1 MATDTNLTSII
12 LNPWNSSD
20 EPFVNTDELHINY
33 SSLGFVAS
41 AGDPYKSTAGDV
53 FKIYVNGT
61 RIYRTSDSLYVGGT
75 NFLESGDS
83 YTGSNGTLNG
93 VSGQTWSGSTSDT
106 VWTIDVPNQ
115 KIKID
120 TGQIGA
126 TSLYGNGGGAAVTF
140 SSGTTIVEVR
150 REVQDQS
157 SPSIDFSNASILT
170 EQDLDNSSANVF
182 HMAQQA
188 VETAKNALAYNTGT
202 STFQAYQPGTT
213 TKRKITQVADGTA
226 TNDAVN
232 KGQLTATEVAT
243 LAYKEDTEDYKLEG
257 ADWAQKVNGAV
268 KVYTDNVAGGGD
280 LGYSA
285 KAWTIGGTDI
295 TDTASA
301 GSAKQWAIGG
311 GAGFAIANKVD
322 GGSGSYASKAY
333 AQSTT
338 AGTDTYG
345 GSAKGWA
352 TTAHGVAVPGAG
364 ADDRSALH
372 YSTDALNSATAAK
385 NSATAVA
392 QVYDNFSDVYLGAM
406 ADSGSQGT
414 NPTTNGTWAKD
425 SSSITVASA
434 TNIKVG
440 QVVTGTGM
448 PTSPKPN
455 VLSIDGTT
463 VVISDAMAAAGSGV
477 ALTFTGYGVYGDYN
491 TSKDGPALNNDG
503 DALVSGN
510 LFFNSTDNEMRIY
523 DGANWIA
530 ATSAGSTSLLE
541 YKFVTTSTQVSN
553 KTYSGTANVGGT
565 LSYIQSNL
573 IVFMNGVQLK
583 DGTDYTATNGTS
595 IVLTT
600 AAVLNDEINVL
611 AFKPFTTAD
620 MVSASN
626 GGTFSSAV
634 THNGAV
640 TLNEGITQSETTK
653 NLSGTYSTEK
663 LLLNDSY
670 TLTGDIN
677 VTKHLALGTIADS
690 DVVITNDSSARII
703 TGSGL
708 IESGRLMNDYQ
719 SSLTGMTG
727 ELGNT
732 VTGSPS
738 LNLGNATFPSGHLLK
753 VQNFVAWH
761 TNVSSTSNAFTGNA
775 VGSATYTPNGGS
787 NNLSY
792 IFAILSLNIEVT
804 SAVTNGRI
812 VLETSASGD
821 DITNVEYTVGDWG
834 GILTTQGRSYGG
846 LIHTTKSVQLDG
858 TGNANVQWQ
867 FSVRNEDNSSSSGF
881 TAYGATSAITVFE
894 YQG

>member
-1 MATDTNLTSII
+1 MPTAQGLGPFSYEELNYNSDNNYALNAGSSSAPTTKFDSTNGETLEVYANGVLLEGDGSVANSTDAGNQS
-12 LNPWNSSD
+12 PA
-20 EPFVNTDELHINY
+20 H
-33 SSLGFVAS
+33 GF
-41 AGDPYKSTAGDV
+41 
-53 FKIYVNGT
+53 YV
-61 RIYRTSDSLYVGGT
+61 DSLTNPTKVHLVSNISGGQKVLIKRIS
-75 NFLESGDS
+75 NRYQAQVDFAP
-83 YTGSNGTLNG
+83 GS
-93 VSGQTWSGSTSDT
+93 V
-106 VWTIDVPNQ
+106 I
-115 KIKID
+115 
-120 TGQIGA
+120 
-126 TSLYGNGGGAAVTF
+126 
-140 SSGTTIVEVR
+140 R
-150 REVQDQS
+150 
-157 SPSIDFSNASILT
+157 
-170 EQDLDNSSANVF
+170 EQDLDDSTNQTLHVAQEAIDIALQGIVVDANDKWDGSSKVI
-182 HMAQQA
+182 
-188 VETAKNALAYNTGT
+188 KD
-202 STFQAYQPGTT
+202 
-213 TKRKITQVADGTA
+213 VADGVA
-226 TNDAVN
+226 DNDAVN
-232 KGQLTATEVAT
+232 VGQLETHNTTITGYMQNA
-243 LAYKEDTEDYKLEG
+243 EDYKNT
-257 ADWAQKVNGAV
+257 AISYATKVDGFSQT
-268 KVYTDNVAGGGD
+268 YTNDNASNTTD
-280 LGYSA
+280 HSA
-285 KAWTIGGTDI
+285 KAWAVGGTGVTTTANKGAAKEWASGSGLI
-295 TDTASA
+295 DTASY
-301 GSAKQWAIGG
+301 SAKE
-311 GAGFAIANKVD
+311 
-322 GGSGSYASKAY
+322 Y

-352 TTAHGVAVPGAG
+352 TTAHGVAVPGA
-364 ADDRSALH
+364 ASTARSALH

-385 NSATAVA
+385 NSAAAVG
-392 QVYDNFSDVYLGAM
+392 QVYDNCSDVYLGSM

-440 QVVTGTGM
+440 QVVTGTGI

-463 VVISDAMAAAGSGV
+463 VVISDAMPAAGSAV

-553 KTYSGTANVGGT
+553 KTYSGTADVGGT
-565 LSYIQSNL
+565 LSYIQSNI

-640 TLNEGITQSETTK
+640 TNNGTVTLNEGITQSETTK

-677 VTKHLALGTIADS
+677 VTKHLALGTIADL
-690 DVVITNDSSARII
+690 DVVITNDSSARTI

-708 IESGRLMNDYQ
+708 IEAGRLMNDFQ
-719 SSLTGMTG
+719 PSLTGMTG
-727 ELGNT
+727 ELGSG
-732 VTGSPS
+732 VTLGSGVVFPKGYMRHIINVAPQNITGVNS
-738 LNLGNATFPSGHLLK
+738 TGVIANAKISTGTFTAGSKILISVQGWIYKNDNRTDATNYANCEIFTDTTSSGTASHGGANYMILERIGLGEANRYYLLSCNH
-753 VQNFVAWH
+753 VFIT
-761 TNVSSTSNAFTGNA
+761 TNNIT
-775 VGSATYTPNGGS
+775 SATYQLYHTDGGQ
-787 NNLSY
+787 
-792 IFAILSLNIEVT
+792 
-804 SAVTNGRI
+804 
-812 VLETSASGD
+812 SASF
-821 DITNVEYTVGDWG
+821 NY
-834 GILTTQGRSYGG
+834 
-846 LIHTTKSVQLDG
+846 
-858 TGNANVQWQ
+858 
-867 FSVRNEDNSSSSGF
+867 NSLEMNL
-881 TAYGATSAITVFE
+881 YEI
-894 YQG
+894 Y

>member
-1 MATDTNLTSII
+1 MATDTNLTSVI

-20 EPFVNTDELHINY
+20 EPFVNTDQLHIDY

-41 AGDPYKSTAGDV
+41 ASDSYKSTAGDV

-61 RIYRTSDSLYVGGT
+61 RIYRTSDSIYVGGT

-83 YTGSNGTLNG
+83 DNSVLNG
-93 VSGQTWSGSTSDT
+93 VSSQTWSGSTSDT

-115 KIKID
+115 KIIID

-126 TSLYGNGGGAAVTF
+126 TSLYGSGGGAAVTF
-140 SSGTTIVEVR
+140 TSGTTIVEVR

-311 GAGFAIANKVD
+311 GSGFAVANKVD

-352 TTAHGVAVPGAG
+352 TTAHNTAVPGAG

-455 VLSIDGTT
+455 VLSIDGAT

-553 KTYSGTANVGGT
+553 KTYTGTADVGGT
-565 LSYIQSNL
+565 LSYIQSNV

-634 THNGAV
+634 THNGTV

-670 TLTGDIN
+670 TLTGDVN

-690 DVVITNDSSARII
+690 DVVITNDSSARTI
-703 TGSGL
+703 TGSGTL
-708 IESGRLMNDYQ
+708 EAGRLMNDFQ
-719 SSLTGMTG
+719 PSLTGMTG
-727 ELGNT
+727 ELGST
-732 VTGSPS
+732 VTGSPN
-738 LNLGNATFPSGHLLK
+738 LNLTTGTIGSAVNLNHDAK
-753 VQNFVAWH
+753 KNAWH
-761 TNVSSTSNAFTGNA
+761 IYRSGTVLYSSNTVLNFDVNALLGSNLTVSGGRVTIGTAGLYWIGCAIGHNGNQVDTDNFHFRINTTMLIGSTLYQSITGAGINYSGISSSFVVELKA
-775 VGSATYTPNGGS
+775 NDIIDYYGNGYIYGGS
-787 NNLSY
+787 GDPMTYFSGCRL
-792 IFAILSLNIEVT
+792 
-804 SAVTNGRI
+804 G
-812 VLETSASGD
+812 AS
-821 DITNVEYTVGDWG
+821 
-834 GILTTQGRSYGG
+834 S
-846 LIHTTKSVQLDG
+846 
-858 TGNANVQWQ
+858 
-867 FSVRNEDNSSSSGF
+867 
-881 TAYGATSAITVFE
+881 
-894 YQG
+894 

>member
-1 MATDTNLTSII
+1 MPTAQGLGPFSYEELNYNSNNNYALNAGSSSAPTTKFDSTNGETLEVYANGVLLEGDGSVANSTDAGNQS
-12 LNPWNSSD
+12 PA
-20 EPFVNTDELHINY
+20 H
-33 SSLGFVAS
+33 GF
-41 AGDPYKSTAGDV
+41 
-53 FKIYVNGT
+53 YV
-61 RIYRTSDSLYVGGT
+61 DSLTNPTKVHLVSNISGGQKVLIKRIS
-75 NFLESGDS
+75 NRYQAQVDFAP
-83 YTGSNGTLNG
+83 GS
-93 VSGQTWSGSTSDT
+93 V
-106 VWTIDVPNQ
+106 I
-115 KIKID
+115 
-120 TGQIGA
+120 
-126 TSLYGNGGGAAVTF
+126 
-140 SSGTTIVEVR
+140 R
-150 REVQDQS
+150 
-157 SPSIDFSNASILT
+157 
-170 EQDLDNSSANVF
+170 EQDLDDSTNQTLHVAQEAIDIALQGIVVDANDKWDGSSKVI
-182 HMAQQA
+182 
-188 VETAKNALAYNTGT
+188 KD
-202 STFQAYQPGTT
+202 
-213 TKRKITQVADGTA
+213 VADGVA
-226 TNDAVN
+226 DNDAVN
-232 KGQLTATEVAT
+232 VGQLETHNTTITGYMQNA
-243 LAYKEDTEDYKLEG
+243 EDYKNT
-257 ADWAQKVNGAV
+257 AISYATKVDGFSQT
-268 KVYTDNVAGGGD
+268 YTNDNASNTTD
-280 LGYSA
+280 HSA
-285 KAWTIGGTDI
+285 KAWAVGGTGVTTTANKGAAKEWASGSGLI
-295 TDTASA
+295 DTASY
-301 GSAKQWAIGG
+301 SAKE
-311 GAGFAIANKVD
+311 
-322 GGSGSYASKAY
+322 Y

-352 TTAHGVAVPGAG
+352 TTAHGVAVPGA
-364 ADDRSALH
+364 ASTARSALH

-385 NSATAVA
+385 NSAAAVG
-392 QVYDNFSDVYLGAM
+392 QVYDNFSDVYLGSM

-440 QVVTGTGM
+440 QVVTGTGI

-463 VVISDAMAAAGSGV
+463 VVISDAMPAAGSAV

-523 DGANWIA
+523 DCANWIA

-553 KTYSGTANVGGT
+553 KTYSGTADVGGT
-565 LSYIQSNL
+565 LSYIQSNI

-640 TLNEGITQSETTK
+640 TNNGTVTLNEGITQSETTK

-690 DVVITNDSSARII
+690 DVVITNDSSARTI

-708 IESGRLMNDYQ
+708 IEAGRLMNDFQ
-719 SSLTGMTG
+719 PSLTGMTG
-727 ELGNT
+727 ELGSG
-732 VTGSPS
+732 VTLGSGVVFPKGYMRHIINVAPQNITGVNS
-738 LNLGNATFPSGHLLK
+738 TGVIANAKISTGTFTAGSKILISVQGWIYKNDNRTDATNYANCEIFTDTTSSGTASHGGANYMILERIGLGEANRYYLLSCNH
-753 VQNFVAWH
+753 VFIT
-761 TNVSSTSNAFTGNA
+761 TNNIT
-775 VGSATYTPNGGS
+775 SATYQLYHTDGGQ
-787 NNLSY
+787 
-792 IFAILSLNIEVT
+792 
-804 SAVTNGRI
+804 
-812 VLETSASGD
+812 SASF
-821 DITNVEYTVGDWG
+821 NY
-834 GILTTQGRSYGG
+834 
-846 LIHTTKSVQLDG
+846 
-858 TGNANVQWQ
+858 
-867 FSVRNEDNSSSSGF
+867 NSLEMNL
-881 TAYGATSAITVFE
+881 YEI
-894 YQG
+894 Y